1 MSYMTRL
8 PGVPDTDDIKPGMAF
23 YTGTGPIGATC
34 GTCHYRG
41 YWRPTKDKVNSRTN
55 LIEERQ
61 FKTMACKKF
70 RELSGRHGLPVKE
83 GWAACK
89 YWERKP

>member
-23 YTGTGPIGATC
+23 YM
-34 GTCHYRG
+34 
-41 YWRPTKDKVNSRTN
+41 
-55 LIEERQ
+55 EERQ

-70 RELSGRHGLPVKE
+70 RELSGRHGLPVKAD
-83 GWAACK
+83 WAACK
-89 YWERKP
+89 YWEGKP